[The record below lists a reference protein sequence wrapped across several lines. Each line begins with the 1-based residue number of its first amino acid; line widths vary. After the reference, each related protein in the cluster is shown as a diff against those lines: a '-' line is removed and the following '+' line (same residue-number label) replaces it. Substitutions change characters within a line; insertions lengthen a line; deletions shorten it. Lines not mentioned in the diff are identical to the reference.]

1 VAELSEGMTVRV
13 IFSFG
18 SPYAAGRGCER
29 RMPNDE
35 RRTTNAEIG
44 GDGMEMEITSYI
56 ETIGR
61 RAKAVVPVLS
71 KLGSARKDELLGRMA
86 DLLLAGQTEI
96 LAANQIDVQKGT
108 DKGLTKA
115 LLDRLALNPQR
126 IKGMAEGLRT
136 LITLEDPIGATLK
149 MWRRPNGLEI
159 GQQRVP
165 LGVVGIIYEARPNV
179 TVDAVGLC
187 LKTGNAVVLKGG
199 SEALHSNRAL
209 VGILRQALA
218 ESGLPEDAVQLVER
232 TEREAATALMRLNQ
246 YLDVLIPRGGAGLI
260 KAVVENSTVPVIE
273 TGVGNCHTYIDSDAD
288 LAMAVQIAVN
298 AKVSRPAVC
307 NAMETLLV
315 HRELAGQ
322 VLPKLATAYQQAGV
336 ELRGCPE
343 TCKLIAA
350 RPATETDWA
359 TEYLDLILAV
369 RVVAS
374 LDEALDHIRQYGTKH
389 SECIVTRNYQNAR
402 RFLAEVDAAAVYVN
416 ASTRFTDGFEFGF
429 GAEIGISTQKLHAR
443 GPMGLEALTTIKY
456 IVYGSGQ
463 IR

>member
-1 VAELSEGMTVRV
+1 MEDA
-13 IFSFG
+13 
-18 SPYAAGRGCER
+18 
-29 RMPNDE
+29 
-35 RRTTNAEIG
+35 TT
-44 GDGMEMEITSYI
+44 YV

-61 RAKAVVPVLS
+61 RAKAAAPVLS
-71 KLGSARKDELLGRMA
+71 RLAATRKNELLRRMA
-86 DLLLAGQTEI
+86 ELLLTGQTEI
-96 LAANQIDVQKGT
+96 LAANQIDVQKGI

-115 LLDRLALNPQR
+115 LVDRLTLNPQR
-126 IKGMAEGLRT
+126 IKNMAEGLST
-136 LITLEDPIGATLK
+136 LIGLEDPIGVTLK

-199 SEALHSNRAL
+199 SEALYSNMAL
-209 VGILRQALA
+209 VKLLRRALA

-232 TEREAATALMRLNQ
+232 TEREAAVALMRLNQ

-260 KAVVENSTVPVIE
+260 KTVVAQATVPVIE
-273 TGVGNCHTYIDSDAD
+273 TGVGNCHTYIDAAAD
-288 LAMAVQIAVN
+288 PEMAVQIAFN

-315 HRELAGQ
+315 HQEIAPT
-322 VLPKLATAYQQAGV
+322 VLPLLAQQYKQAGV
-336 ELRGCPE
+336 ELRGCPA
-343 TCKLIAA
+343 TCRIIDAK
-350 RPATETDWA
+350 PASEADWS

-369 RVVAS
+369 RVVDS
-374 LDEALDHIRQYGTKH
+374 LDAALQHISRYGTKH
-389 SECIVTRNYQNAR
+389 SECIVTQNYRNAR

-456 IVYGSGQ
+456 IIYGDGQ